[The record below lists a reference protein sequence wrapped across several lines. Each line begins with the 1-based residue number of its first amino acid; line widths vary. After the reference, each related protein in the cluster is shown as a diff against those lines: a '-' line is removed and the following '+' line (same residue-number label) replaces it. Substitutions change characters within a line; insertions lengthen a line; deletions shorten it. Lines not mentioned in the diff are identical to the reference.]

1 MILLQADTL
10 TTDLA
15 QQAVATSKALLQG
28 DTTAMQS
35 ILQQCVNFCVEVGK
49 SILLAAVIYF
59 VGRLVIRGLNTLLA
73 RMLERR
79 NVDASIQSFTK
90 SFVNILLTI
99 LLLIS
104 VISALGVNTTSF
116 AALLASVGLAGGMAL
131 SGNLQNLAGG
141 FVILLFKPFHVGDF
155 IEAQGT
161 SGTVS
166 EIQIFHTIVT
176 TVDNKIVYL
185 PNGALSSGSVVNYSN
200 ELRRVD
206 LTYGVCYDESPERV
220 RQAVMEVIEANP
232 KILSDEGHKPFIA
245 LSQLADSS
253 VDFTVRVWT
262 RGTDYWDVY
271 FYMQE
276 NVYNTFNKKGISFPF
291 PQLTVHQA

>member
-10 TTDLA
+10 ATDLA
-15 QQAVATSKALLQG
+15 QQAIVTSKALLQG
-28 DTTAMQS
+28 DTTTMQN
-35 ILQQCVNFCVEVGK
+35 LMQQCVNFCVEVGK
-49 SILLAAVIYF
+49 SILLAAVIYII
-59 VGRLVIRGLNTLLA
+59 GRLVIKGLNTLLA

-79 NVDASIQSFTK
+79 DVDASIQSFIK

-141 FVILLFKPFHVGDF
+141 FVILLFKPFRVGDY
-155 IEAQGT
+155 IEAQGS
-161 SGTVS
+161 SGTVR
-166 EIQIFHTIVT
+166 EIQIFHTIIT
-176 TVDNKIVYL
+176 TVDNKIIYL
-185 PNGALSSGSVVNYSN
+185 PNGALSSGSVVNYNN

-206 LTYGVCYDESPERV
+206 LTYGVCYDESTERV
-220 RQAVMEVIEANP
+220 REALMEVIEANP
-232 KILSDEGHKPFIA
+232 KILADEEHKPFIA

-253 VDFTVRVWT
+253 VNFTVRVWAK
-262 RGTDYWDVY
+262 GSDYWDVY

-276 NVYNTFNKKGISFPF
+276 NVYNTFNEKGISFPF
-291 PQLTVHQA
+291 PQLTVHHA

>member
-1 MILLQADTL
+1 
-10 TTDLA
+10 
-15 QQAVATSKALLQG
+15 
-28 DTTAMQS
+28 MQS